1 MWQEKESRFIGTYS
15 RAMDAKGRL
24 LLPPSYLQALAAGG
38 SGSFWLT
45 ALYGRLTA
53 YLPDHWQD
61 TVEQICRI
69 KLPSQRMSN
78 FKSRLIG
85 LAQEIVPDS
94 QGRIRIPQSL
104 VREAGLGRE
113 VMLVGVLNKFEIWDQ
128 APFDA
133 VIVEDV
139 TDELAASGIE
149 ITL

>member
-1 MWQEKESRFIGTYS
+1 M
-15 RAMDAKGRL
+15 
-24 LLPPSYLQALAAGG
+24 
-38 SGSFWLT
+38 
-45 ALYGRLTA
+45 
-53 YLPDHWQD
+53 
-61 TVEQICRI
+61 
-69 KLPSQRMSN
+69 
-78 FKSRLIG
+78 
-85 LAQEIVPDS
+85 PDS

-128 APFDA
+128 ARFDA